1 MKEKGC
7 DDIIEAVRRLNAT
20 GFKDKYTIDF
30 YGKIAE
36 TYKTDFFQKLDPLQ
50 NVNYRGFLNLQN
62 EKGYDKLSQYDLML
76 FPTYWKGEGF
86 AGVFI
91 DVFISGVP
99 MIVTDWAH
107 NKQFMSDGETALF
120 IPVHN
125 VPALY
130 DKMKKCI
137 EGCYDIGKM
146 ALKCQQNAETYDVN
160 KVITKE
166 LLKKLNLV

>member
-1 MKEKGC
+1 
-7 DDIIEAVRRLNAT
+7 
-20 GFKDKYTIDF
+20 
-30 YGKIAE
+30 
-36 TYKTDFFQKLDPLQ
+36 
-50 NVNYRGFLNLQN
+50 
-62 EKGYDKLSQYDLML
+62 
-76 FPTYWKGEGF
+76 
-86 AGVFI
+86 
-91 DVFISGVP
+91 

-166 LLKKLNLV
+166 LLKKLNFSINDECPKTIYYPKIIKTNIYD

>member
-1 MKEKGC
+1 
-7 DDIIEAVRRLNAT
+7 
-20 GFKDKYTIDF
+20 
-30 YGKIAE
+30 
-36 TYKTDFFQKLDPLQ
+36 
-50 NVNYRGFLNLQN
+50 
-62 EKGYDKLSQYDLML
+62 ML

-91 DVFISGVP
+91 DALISGIP

-107 NKQFMSDGETALF
+107 NRQFMTEGETALF

-146 ALKCQQNAETYDVN
+146 ALKCQQNAETYNVD
-160 KVITKE
+160 KVITKS
-166 LLKKLNLV
+166 LLKKLKLA